1 MRAIELTTIANPVE
15 DLLDRADTEE
25 ILLRRPNGE
34 VFLLTAVTDA
44 AEEDGDF
51 ADEVARTRQNPALM
65 QLLREQV
72 QEQARYSVQ
81 QAREPLGL
89 RKAYKSP
96 V

>member
-1 MRAIELTTIANPVE
+1 MRTIELTTIANPIE

-44 AEEDGDF
+44 AE
-51 ADEVARTRQNPALM
+51 AKARC
-65 QLLREQV
+65 
-72 QEQARYSVQ
+72 
-81 QAREPLGL
+81 GL
-89 RKAYKSP
+89 CHPCR